1 LLLLLLLLLLNYPD
15 RVRRHGRGGGPRAHD
30 LLEARLLFRRYTWG
44 MMPRFESSKHRP
56 RARVTAM

>member
-44 MMPRFESSKHRP
+44 MSQAKI
-56 RARVTAM
+56 